1 MDLGSVPS
9 CLFAFQGV
17 AHLPGT
23 LLPRG
28 FFLFLGLLY
37 LLALAADRWATR
49 LGVPAALTVL
59 VVGLVVNVMGGDV
72 LALDHAQVETLH
84 VMSLALLL
92 FYSGLKTDLRRI
104 RGHLTFAL
112 LLSTVG
118 VMVTLFLLAFWLVWL
133 GSPGGDLVDLA
144 WAPAMPWGAG
154 LLAAACLMATD
165 SSATEDL
172 LLSLKRWLPREVS
185 EVLQFEA
192 ALTNLAAILC
202 FGFIA
207 ALFQAQAHGGHG
219 HLHAAY
225 GLGAVQEV
233 LNLLKHV
240 LAGVLSGL
248 LVGLGASVLIDRLLR
263 EHSQL
268 LVLAISVAFVAYGL
282 GNLFGGGG
290 IVAVFVCGLVMSN
303 WHYRDSWV
311 NHEALQKVLLPFNT
325 LAEYTILLLLAFLVS
340 PQQLI
345 RILPLGFAT
354 ALILLL
360 VVRPLAVLIIHR
372 SSRMKRGALLAISFC
387 GVRAA
392 VPLALSLSLVLE
404 VPELGGVSSAS
415 AELLGQNLASLVFIV
430 ILLDLVIQGLL
441 ARPLVRRMALMQTQ
455 SP

>member
-1 MDLGSVPS
+1 MDLGSIPS
-9 CLFAFQGV
+9 CLFAFHGV

-59 VVGLVVNVMGGDV
+59 VLGLVVNVRGGDV

-172 LLSLKRWLPREVS
+172 LQSLKRWLPSEVS

-192 ALTNLAAILC
+192 YI
-202 FGFIA
+202 
-207 ALFQAQAHGGHG
+207 
-219 HLHAAY
+219 
-225 GLGAVQEV
+225 
-233 LNLLKHV
+233 
-240 LAGVLSGL
+240 
-248 LVGLGASVLIDRLLR
+248 
-263 EHSQL
+263 
-268 LVLAISVAFVAYGL
+268 
-282 GNLFGGGG
+282 
-290 IVAVFVCGLVMSN
+290 
-303 WHYRDSWV
+303 
-311 NHEALQKVLLPFNT
+311 
-325 LAEYTILLLLAFLVS
+325 
-340 PQQLI
+340 
-345 RILPLGFAT
+345 
-354 ALILLL
+354 
-360 VVRPLAVLIIHR
+360 
-372 SSRMKRGALLAISFC
+372 
-387 GVRAA
+387 
-392 VPLALSLSLVLE
+392 
-404 VPELGGVSSAS
+404 
-415 AELLGQNLASLVFIV
+415 
-430 ILLDLVIQGLL
+430 
-441 ARPLVRRMALMQTQ
+441 
-455 SP
+455 

>member
-17 AHLPGT
+17 GHLPGT

-59 VVGLVVNVMGGDV
+59 VVGLVVNMRGGDV

-118 VMVTLFLLAFWLVWL
+118 VLVTLFLLAFWLVWL
-133 GSPGGDLVDLA
+133 GSPRGDLVDLA

-172 LLSLKRWLPREVS
+172 LQSLKRWLPREVS

-282 GNLFGGGG
+282 GNVFGGGG

-404 VPELGGVSSAS
+404 VPELRGVSSAS

-430 ILLDLVIQGLL
+430 ILMDLVIQGLL